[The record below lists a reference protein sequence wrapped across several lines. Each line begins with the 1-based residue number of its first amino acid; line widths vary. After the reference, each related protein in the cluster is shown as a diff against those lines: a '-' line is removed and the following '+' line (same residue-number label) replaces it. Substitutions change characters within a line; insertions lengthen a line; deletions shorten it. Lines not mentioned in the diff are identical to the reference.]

1 MSKFKCQCQ
10 GVAEIRG
17 GYKSSIPY
25 NVSEHQWQ
33 AAHNG
38 TKVMWTARQRQYMG
52 TSTHVI
58 AQQKIAQSELS
69 KIIKNETRIEVENLH
84 NVMAENMNHLKII
97 LYHLYLG

>member
-17 GYKSSIPY
+17 GYKSSIPH

-33 AAHNG
+33 PAHNG
-38 TKVMWTARQRQYMG
+38 TEVMWTARQRQYMG

-58 AQQKIAQSELS
+58 AQQKNSTVKTI
-69 KIIKNETRIEVENLH
+69 
-84 NVMAENMNHLKII
+84 
-97 LYHLYLG
+97 